1 MKYKNSIKIA
11 LSNFNIVWKSMF
23 YFLLIAVVLGAVLY
37 LTMMPVYNLLREAG
51 FIADVL
57 EVYAGFLTSLNL
69 TNLLLSVKELGI
81 ELVAILTANIS
92 TIWFNF
98 VIVALVICFFTA
110 ILHNL
115 SILPMCNS
123 LNYYMGSI
131 NNYGFFSSFQD
142 TFGKSLKI
150 TLIQYLVALPIN
162 LLIASVFIFS
172 FRLFNASWWV
182 ISFLAPFLIMFILIL
197 MLSLKSTLFIS
208 WIPTM
213 VTMNYS
219 VWRSLGVALKTSF
232 KRYWKTLSI
241 CVGLVLTLIPLNL
254 FLGLFTFGV
263 GLLVSIPTSF
273 LLYCTIGM
281 VTTFEGLGMRYY
293 VDVYN
298 VVTPFKK
305 EKSDKLDDMR
315 FLV

>member
-11 LSNFNIVWKSMF
+11 LSNFNIVWKSML
-23 YFLLIAVVLGAVLY
+23 YFLLVTLGLGAALY
-37 LTMMPVYNLLREAG
+37 LTIMPVYNLLRSSG
-51 FIADVL
+51 FTMEVVDV
-57 EVYAGFLTSLNL
+57 YTKFLTSLNL
-69 TNLLLSVKELGI
+69 TNLLLSIKELGI

-92 TIWFNF
+92 SIWFSF
-98 VIVALVICFFTA
+98 VLVALIFGFFTA

-131 NNYGFFSSFQD
+131 NSYGFFSSFQD

-150 TLIQYLVALPIN
+150 TLIQYLVSLPVDI
-162 LLIASVFIFS
+162 LIGAIFIFS

-182 ISFLAPFLIMFILIL
+182 ISFLAPFLIMLILIL
-197 MLSLKSTLFIS
+197 LLSLKCSLFIC

-219 VWRSLGVALKTSF
+219 VWRSLGLSLKTSF
-232 KRYWKTLSI
+232 KHYGRTLAIS
-241 CVGLVLTLIPLNL
+241 VGFVLTLIPLNL

-273 LLYCTIGM
+273 LLYSAFGM

-305 EKSDKLDDMR
+305 EKSDKIEDMR